1 MSLDI
6 YYIIS
11 SSAYIVTI
19 VYTIYQLRRLS
30 IRDHRENIRREV
42 REYIMSQ
49 EFKDVL
55 MEAINQ
61 SDMNKKLSIIIL
73 ALCTN
78 VAEIKKSKICDEG
91 I

>member
-1 MSLDI
+1 MSFEV

-11 SSAYIVTI
+11 SSAYKVTI
-19 VYTIYQLRRLS
+19 VYTIYQLRRFS

-42 REYIMSQ
+42 RDYIMSQ

-61 SDMNKKLSIIIL
+61 SDMNKKLSIIVL

-78 VAEIKKSKICDEG
+78 VAEIKKSKICEQG

>member
-1 MSLDI
+1 MTFEL

-30 IRDHRENIRREV
+30 VRDHRENIRREV
-42 REYIMSQ
+42 REYIMSE

-61 SDMNKKLSIIIL
+61 SDMNKKLSIIVL
-73 ALCTN
+73 ALCTH
-78 VAEIKKSKICDEG
+78 VPEIKKSKICEQG
-91 I
+91 V

>member
-1 MSLDI
+1 MTFEI

-30 IRDHRENIRREV
+30 VRDHRENIRREV
-42 REYIMSQ
+42 REYIMSE

-61 SDMNKKLSIIIL
+61 SDMNKKLSIIVL
-73 ALCTN
+73 ALCTH
-78 VAEIKKSKICDEG
+78 VPEIKKSKICDEG

>member
-1 MSLDI
+1 MTFEL

-30 IRDHRENIRREV
+30 VRDHRENIKKEV
-42 REYIMSQ
+42 RNYIMSQ
-49 EFKDVL
+49 EFKEVL

-61 SDMNKKLSIIIL
+61 SDMNKKLSIIVL

-78 VAEIKKSKICDEG
+78 ISEVKKSKICQEG

>member
-30 IRDHRENIRREV
+30 IRDYRENIRREV

-49 EFKDVL
+49 EFKDVV

>member
-1 MSLDI
+1 MSFEL
-6 YYIIS
+6 YYVIS

-30 IRDHRENIRREV
+30 IRDHRENIRKEV
-42 REYIMSQ
+42 REYIMSE

-61 SDMNKKLSIIIL
+61 SDMNKKLNIIVL
-73 ALCTN
+73 ALCTHISE
-78 VAEIKKSKICDEG
+78 VKKSRICEEG

>member
-1 MSLDI
+1 MSFEL

-11 SSAYIVTI
+11 SSAYVVTI

-30 IRDHRENIRREV
+30 IRDHRENIKREV
-42 REYIMSQ
+42 RDYIMSQ

-61 SDMNKKLSIIIL
+61 SDMNKKLSIIVL

-78 VAEIKKSKICDEG
+78 VAEIKKSKICEQG

>member
-1 MSLDI
+1 MTFEL

-30 IRDHRENIRREV
+30 VRDHRENIKKEV
-42 REYIMSQ
+42 RNYIMSQ
-49 EFKDVL
+49 EFKEVL

-61 SDMNKKLSIIIL
+61 SDMNRKLNIIVL
-73 ALCTN
+73 ALCTHISE
-78 VAEIKKSKICDEG
+78 VKKSKICQEG

>member
-1 MSLDI
+1 MTFEL

-61 SDMNKKLSIIIL
+61 SDMNKKLSIIVL

-78 VAEIKKSKICDEG
+78 VPEIKKSKICDEG

>member
-1 MSLDI
+1 MSFVL

-30 IRDHRENIRREV
+30 VRDHRENIKKEV
-42 REYIMSQ
+42 RNYIMSQ
-49 EFKDVL
+49 EFKEVL

-61 SDMNKKLSIIIL
+61 SDMNKKLSIIVL

-78 VAEIKKSKICDEG
+78 ISEVKKSKICQEG

>member
-1 MSLDI
+1 MSFEI

-61 SDMNKKLSIIIL
+61 SDMNKKLSIIVL

>member
-1 MSLDI
+1 MSFEL

-11 SSAYIVTI
+11 SSAYVVTI

-30 IRDHRENIRREV
+30 IRDHRENIKREV
-42 REYIMSQ
+42 RDYIMSQ

-61 SDMNKKLSIIIL
+61 SDMNKKLSIIVL
-73 ALCTN
+73 ACLLYT
-78 VAEIKKSKICDEG
+78 SPSPRD
-91 I
+91 

>member
-1 MSLDI
+1 MSFEL

-30 IRDHRENIRREV
+30 VRDHRENIKKEV
-42 REYIMSQ
+42 RNYIMSQ
-49 EFKDVL
+49 EFKEVL

-61 SDMNKKLSIIIL
+61 SDMNRKLNIIVL
-73 ALCTN
+73 ALCTHISE
-78 VAEIKKSKICDEG
+78 VKKSRICEEG

>member
-1 MSLDI
+1 MTFVL

-30 IRDHRENIRREV
+30 VKDHRENIKREV
-42 REYIMSQ
+42 RDYIMSQ
-49 EFKDVL
+49 EFKEVL

-61 SDMNKKLSIIIL
+61 SDMNKKLSIIVL
-73 ALCTN
+73 ALCTH
-78 VAEIKKSKICDEG
+78 VPEIKKSKICEQG
-91 I
+91 V

>member
-1 MSLDI
+1 MTFVL

-30 IRDHRENIRREV
+30 VKDHRENIKKEV
-42 REYIMSQ
+42 RNYIMSQ
-49 EFKDVL
+49 EFKEVL

-61 SDMNKKLSIIIL
+61 SDMNKKLSIIVL

-78 VAEIKKSKICDEG
+78 ISEVKKSKICQEG

>member
-1 MSLDI
+1 MSFEL

-19 VYTIYQLRRLS
+19 AYTIYQLRRLS
-30 IRDHRENIRREV
+30 VKDHRENIKREV
-42 REYIMSQ
+42 RDYIMSQ

-61 SDMNKKLSIIIL
+61 SDMNKKLSIIVL

-78 VAEIKKSKICDEG
+78 VPDIKKSKICEQG

>member
-1 MSLDI
+1 MTFVL

-30 IRDHRENIRREV
+30 VKDHRENIRREV
-42 REYIMSQ
+42 RDYIMSQ

-61 SDMNKKLSIIIL
+61 SDMNKKLSIIVL

-78 VAEIKKSKICDEG
+78 VAEIKKSKICEQG

>member
-1 MSLDI
+1 MSFEL

-30 IRDHRENIRREV
+30 VRDHRENIKKEV
-42 REYIMSQ
+42 RNYIMSQ
-49 EFKDVL
+49 EFKEVL

-61 SDMNKKLSIIIL
+61 SDMNRKLNIIVL
-73 ALCTN
+73 ALCTHISE
-78 VAEIKKSKICDEG
+78 VKKSKICQEG

>member
-1 MSLDI
+1 MTFEL